1 MKKIIIITG
10 GAKGLGFYLTKG
22 FVESGNI
29 VIVIS
34 RDRKALKL
42 CSEKLKLCKGKV
54 ITYTCDVRSYA
65 KVSNV
70 IKKIVKRFKQIDVLI
85 NNAGVMAPV
94 GAFDKLDMKEI
105 LNNID
110 VNLLGP
116 VNTMHNVLRHMK
128 YLKKGKIINISGGGA
143 VKPLK
148 ELALYSATKTA
159 LVRLSETLAHEY
171 LDYNIQINCIA
182 PGFLNTKI
190 HEQLFSCDIV
200 SREIKND
207 FKNKLKTHTDDPN
220 LTFKL
225 CKYLVSEK
233 SNNITGKLISSI
245 YDNWSNEEFKL
256 DDSIFTLRRIDNTFF
271 KKA

>member
-22 FVESGNI
+22 FVESGNT

-34 RDRKALKL
+34 RDSEALKL
-42 CSEKLKLCKGKV
+42 CSKKLKLSKGKI
-54 ITYTCDVRSYA
+54 ITYVCDVKKYA
-65 KVSNV
+65 NVSNV

-85 NNAGVMAPV
+85 NNAGVMTPV
-94 GAFDKLDMKEI
+94 GVFDKLDMKEI
-105 LNNID
+105 INNID

-159 LVRLSETLAHEY
+159 LVRLSETLANEY

-182 PGFLNTKI
+182 PGFLNTDI
-190 HEQLFSCDIV
+190 HKQLLDCDIV
-200 SREIKND
+200 SDKLKND
-207 FKNKLKTHTDDPN
+207 FNSKIKSQTDDPN
-220 LTFKL
+220 LTYRL
-225 CKYLVSEK
+225 CELLVSEK
-233 SNNITGKLISSI
+233 SINITGRLISSV
-245 YDNWSNEEFKL
+245 YDKL
-256 DDSIFTLRRIDNTFF
+256 PSMELDESIFTLRRIDNIFF
-271 KKA
+271 KKV